1 MQISSVVFGF
11 QFQGSC
17 KTLVFRSLSRMEVQ
31 ENPLRN
37 VLKKVEFLSK
47 GWF

>member
-11 QFQGSC
+11 QFQGGC
-17 KTLVFRSLSRMEVQ
+17 GRLVFRSLSRMEIQ
-31 ENPLRN
+31 ENPLHN
-37 VLKKVEFLSK
+37 VRRKVEFLSK